1 MKRSLW
7 QWGVVAVLVSLVLST
22 VLVVLSP
29 DRMID
34 ASIDGDY
41 FVDETSDVLA
51 LETKLYV
58 LQPTVLLRNAL
69 DALDWID
76 SYTIDRNVPNQIMIG
91 YKTKLPIACSPSSIY
106 FSTSVFAREERN
118 ETLCASAIQLNGLI
132 GESVQGALSQLPL
145 ETRNLIQRIE
155 FQTNE
160 ALVTLKTGQQAI
172 VYPNDFRVLQSIA
185 RLAPTG
191 TVLDLR
197 RNYA

>member
-7 QWGVVAVLVSLVLST
+7 QFGVIAVLVSLVVST

-29 DRMID
+29 DRLID

-41 FVDETSDVLA
+41 FVDQTSDVLA

-58 LQPTVLLRNAL
+58 LQPPLLLRRAL
-69 DALDWID
+69 DTMDWID
-76 SYTIDRNVPNQIMIG
+76 EYTIARILPNQVMIE
-91 YKTKLPIACSPSSIY
+91 YRVKLPIACSPTTLFYASST
-106 FSTSVFAREERN
+106 FDRLASN
-118 ETLCASAIQLNGLI
+118 EVLCATAIPLAGVI
-132 GESVQGALSQLPL
+132 ADSVHGALSQLPL

-160 ALVTLKTGQQAI
+160 ALVTLKNGQQAI

-197 RNYA
+197 RNYS